1 MFCNKC
7 GAQLEGAVQFCPKC
21 GPALGAVPP
30 PLHSPSAPMAYS
42 EPKLARRL
50 SLLVVLWTIYG
61 VLEALRAAAFHF
73 FTGMSRFGWWSGGDW
88 SGWGGHWVL
97 GWVLGI
103 AVLSAGLAFAAA
115 FGLYERASWGRGVA
129 IVAAIFALIHPLL
142 GTILGVYTLV
152 LMLSGDAAEQ
162 YNRLVRT

>member
-7 GAQLEGAVQFCPKC
+7 GAQLDGAGQFCPKC
-21 GPALGAVPP
+21 GVAVGVVP
-30 PLHSPSAPMAYS
+30 HAAYSGSAPVAYS

-50 SLLVVLWTIYG
+50 FLLVVLWTIYG

-73 FTGMSRFGWWSGGDW
+73 FTGSSRYPWWSGGDW
-88 SGWGGHWVL
+88 SGWAGHWVL
-97 GWVLGI
+97 GWILGM
-103 AVLSAGLAFAAA
+103 ALLSAGLAFAAA
-115 FGLYERASWGRGVA
+115 FGLHERTSWGRGIA

-152 LMLSGDAAEQ
+152 VMLSGDAAEQ
-162 YNRLVRT
+162 YRRLVRT

>member
-7 GAQLEGAVQFCPKC
+7 GAQLDGGGQFCPNC
-21 GPALGAVPP
+21 GAAVGVVP
-30 PLHSPSAPMAYS
+30 SPSYSASAPVASS

-50 SLLVVLWTIYG
+50 SLLVALWTIYG
-61 VLEALRAAAFHF
+61 ILEALRAAAFHF
-73 FTGMSRFGWWSGGDW
+73 FAGMSRFGWWSGGDW
-88 SGWGGHWVL
+88 SGWAGHWVWGWIL
-97 GWVLGI
+97 GV